1 MGVIS
6 NSELS
11 FELKQRS
18 SRIPLLI
25 VEKNLGA
32 PQVLCL
38 ANVLLSKADKEKSKL
53 N

>member
-11 FELKQRS
+11 FELKQRC

-32 PQVLCL
+32 SHL
-38 ANVLLSKADKEKSKL
+38 ASVSLSKADKEKSKL